1 MTTTNQTSK
10 SEVFFTSD
18 THFGHS
24 NIIKYCV
31 RPFNNT
37 NEMDEALI
45 NNWNVKVPK
54 DGIVY
59 HLGDFAWGSINYW
72 EKIREQ
78 LNGEIILIYGN
89 HDEKYLNN
97 EHMYKLFKEV
107 TPQKKIWIDKT
118 CIYMNHYPFLCFGG
132 SYKGLDATWQL
143 FGHVHSNPRSEE
155 GLDHKRLVNC
165 FPTQYDVGV
174 DNNNFTPISLDEVSK
189 IIANRQLLLGM
200 YDKDN
205 LVE

>member
-1 MTTTNQTSK
+1 MTTTNQMNKSK
-10 SEVFFTSD
+10 IFFVSD
-18 THFGHS
+18 THFNHT
-24 NIIKYCV
+24 NIIKYCN

-37 NEMDEALI
+37 DEMDEALI
-45 NNWNVKVPK
+45 NNWNAKVPK

-72 EKIREQ
+72 GKIREQ

-97 EHMYKLFKEV
+97 KCIYKLFKEV
-107 TPQKKIWIDKT
+107 TPQKKIWINKIP
-118 CIYMNHYPFLCFGG
+118 IYMNHYPFLCFEG
-132 SYKGLDATWQL
+132 SYKGLGATWQL

-155 GLDHKRLVNC
+155 GLDHKRLINC

-174 DNNNFTPISLDEVSK
+174 DNNNFIPISFDELHSY
-189 IIANRQLLLGM
+189 INNRQMSLGM
-200 YDKDN
+200 AVK
-205 LVE
+205 

>member
-1 MTTTNQTSK
+1 MNLFNTEKT
-10 SEVFFTSD
+10 FFVSD
-18 THFGHS
+18 THFGHT
-24 NIIKYCV
+24 NIIKYCA
-31 RPFNNT
+31 RPFNNID
-37 NEMDEALI
+37 EMDKALI
-45 NNWNVKVPK
+45 NNWNTKVPK

-89 HDEKYLNN
+89 HDDKYLNN
-97 EHMYKLFKEV
+97 KLMYKLFKEV
-107 TPQKKIWIDKT
+107 TPQKKIWINKIP
-118 CIYMNHYPFLCFGG
+118 IYMNHYPFLCFGG
-132 SYKGLDATWQL
+132 SYKGLGATWQL

-174 DNNNFTPISLDEVSK
+174 DNNNFTPISFDEVSK
-189 IIANRQLLLGM
+189 IITNQQLSLGM

-205 LVE
+205 KSLGK

>member
-24 NIIKYCV
+24 NIIKYCA
-31 RPFNNT
+31 RPFDTINN
-37 NEMDEALI
+37 MDEALI
-45 NNWNVKVPK
+45 NNWNAKVPK

-78 LNGEIILIYGN
+78 LNGEIILVYGN

-97 EHMYKLFKEV
+97 ERMYKLFKEV
-107 TPQKKIWIDKT
+107 IPQNKIWINKIP
-118 CIYMNHYPFLCFGG
+118 IYMNHYPFLCFGG
-132 SYKGLDATWQL
+132 SYKGLGATWQL

-174 DNNNFTPISLDEVSK
+174 DNNNFTPISFDELHSY
-189 IIANRQLLLGM
+189 INNRQMSLGM
-200 YDKDN
+200 AAK
-205 LVE
+205 

>member
-1 MTTTNQTSK
+1 MITTNQINK

-24 NIIKYCV
+24 NIIKYCA
-31 RPFNNT
+31 RPFDNT
-37 NEMDEALI
+37 NDMDEALI
-45 NNWNVKVPK
+45 NNWNAKVPK

-97 EHMYKLFKEV
+97 KLMYKLFKEV
-107 TPQKKIWIDKT
+107 TPQKKIWINKIP
-118 CIYMNHYPFLCFGG
+118 IYMNHYPFLCFGG
-132 SYKGLDATWQL
+132 SYKGLGATWQL

-174 DNNNFTPISLDEVSK
+174 DNNNFTPVSFDELYSY
-189 IIANRQLLLGM
+189 INNRQM
-200 YDKDN
+200 S
-205 LVE
+205 LVMSAK

>member
-1 MTTTNQTSK
+1 MSLFNVKKT
-10 SEVFFTSD
+10 FFVSD
-18 THFGHS
+18 THFNHT
-24 NIIKYCV
+24 NIIKYCN
-31 RPFNNT
+31 RPFNNAD
-37 NEMDEALI
+37 EMDAALI
-45 NNWNVKVPK
+45 KNWNAKVPK

-97 EHMYKLFKEV
+97 ELMYKLFKEV
-107 TPQKKIWIDKT
+107 TPQKKIWINKT

-132 SYKGLDATWQL
+132 SYKGLGATWQL
-143 FGHVHSNPRSEE
+143 FGHVHSNSRSKE

-174 DNNNFTPISLDEVSK
+174 DNNNFTPISFDEVSK
-189 IIANRQLLLGM
+189 IITNQQLSLGM

-205 LVE
+205 ESLGK

>member
-1 MTTTNQTSK
+1 MNLFNTEKT
-10 SEVFFTSD
+10 FFVSD
-18 THFGHS
+18 THFNHT
-24 NIIKYCV
+24 NIIKYCN
-31 RPFNNT
+31 RPFNNID
-37 NEMDEALI
+37 EMDTTLI
-45 NNWNVKVPK
+45 KNWNAKVPK

-97 EHMYKLFKEV
+97 ERMYKLFKEV

-118 CIYMNHYPFLCFGG
+118 CVYMNHYPFLCFGG

-143 FGHVHSNPRSEE
+143 FGHVHSNSRSKE

-174 DNNNFTPISLDEVSK
+174 DNNNFTPISFDEVSK
-189 IIANRQLLLGM
+189 IITNQQLSLGM

-205 LVE
+205 ENLNK

>member
-1 MTTTNQTSK
+1 MITTNQTSK

-24 NIIKYCV
+24 NIIKYCA
-31 RPFNNT
+31 RPFDTTNN
-37 NEMDEALI
+37 MDEALI
-45 NNWNVKVPK
+45 NNWNAKVPK

-78 LNGEIILIYGN
+78 LNGEIILVYGN

-97 EHMYKLFKEV
+97 ERMYKLFKEV
-107 TPQKKIWIDKT
+107 TPQKKIWINKIP
-118 CIYMNHYPFLCFGG
+118 IYMNHYPFLCFGG
-132 SYKGLDATWQL
+132 SYKGLGATWQL

-155 GLDHKRLVNC
+155 GLDHKRLINC

-174 DNNNFTPISLDEVSK
+174 DNNNFTPISFNELHSY
-189 IIANRQLLLGM
+189 INNRQMSLGM
-200 YDKDN
+200 AAK
-205 LVE
+205 

>member
-1 MTTTNQTSK
+1 MNLFNTEKT
-10 SEVFFTSD
+10 FFTSD

-24 NIIKYCV
+24 NIIKYCA
-31 RPFNNT
+31 RPFDTTNN
-37 NEMDEALI
+37 MDEALI
-45 NNWNVKVPK
+45 NNWNAKVPK

-97 EHMYKLFKEV
+97 ERMYKLFKEV
-107 TPQKKIWIDKT
+107 TPQKKIWINKIP
-118 CIYMNHYPFLCFGG
+118 IYMNHYPFLCFGG
-132 SYKGLDATWQL
+132 SYKGLGATWQL
-143 FGHVHSNPRSEE
+143 FGHVHSNSRSKE

-174 DNNNFTPISLDEVSK
+174 DNNNFTPISFDELHSY
-189 IIANRQLLLGM
+189 INNRQMSLGIAA
-200 YDKDN
+200 K
-205 LVE
+205 

>member
-1 MTTTNQTSK
+1 MITTNQINK
-10 SEVFFTSD
+10 SEIFFVSD
-18 THFGHS
+18 THFGHT
-24 NIIKYCV
+24 NIIKYCN

-37 NEMDEALI
+37 DEMDEALI
-45 NNWNVKVPK
+45 NNWNAKVPK

-97 EHMYKLFKEV
+97 KLMYKLFKEV
-107 TPQKKIWIDKT
+107 TPQKKIWINKIP
-118 CIYMNHYPFLCFGG
+118 IYMNHYPFLCFGG
-132 SYKGLDATWQL
+132 SYKGLGATWQL

-174 DNNNFTPISLDEVSK
+174 DNNNFTPISFDELYSY
-189 IIANRQLLLGM
+189 INNRQMSLGM
-200 YDKDN
+200 SAK
-205 LVE
+205 

>member
-1 MTTTNQTSK
+1 MTTTNQINK
-10 SEVFFTSD
+10 SEIFFVSD
-18 THFGHS
+18 THFGHT
-24 NIIKYCV
+24 NIIKYCN
-31 RPFNNT
+31 RPFNNVD
-37 NEMDEALI
+37 EMDEALI
-45 NNWNVKVPK
+45 NNWNAKVPK

-97 EHMYKLFKEV
+97 KLMYKLFKEV
-107 TPQKKIWIDKT
+107 TPQKKIWINKIP
-118 CIYMNHYPFLCFGG
+118 IYMNHYPFLCFGG
-132 SYKGLDATWQL
+132 SYKGLGSTWQL

-174 DNNNFTPISLDEVSK
+174 DNNNFTPISFDELYSY
-189 IIANRQLLLGM
+189 INNRQMSLGM
-200 YDKDN
+200 AAK
-205 LVE
+205 

>member
-1 MTTTNQTSK
+1 MTTTNQTNK

-18 THFGHS
+18 TYFGHS
-24 NIIKYCV
+24 NIIKYCA
-31 RPFNNT
+31 RPFDNT
-37 NEMDEALI
+37 NDMDEALI
-45 NNWNVKVPK
+45 NNWNAKVPK
-54 DGIVY
+54 DGTVY
-59 HLGDFAWGSINYW
+59 HLGNFAWGSINYW

-97 EHMYKLFKEV
+97 ERMYKLFKEV
-107 TPQKKIWIDKT
+107 TPQKKIWINKIP
-118 CIYMNHYPFLCFGG
+118 IYMNHYPFLCFGG
-132 SYKGLDATWQL
+132 SYKGLNATWQL

-174 DNNNFTPISLDEVSK
+174 DNNDFTPVSFNELHSY
-189 IIANRQLLLGM
+189 INNRQMSLGM
-200 YDKDN
+200 AAK
-205 LVE
+205 

>member
-1 MTTTNQTSK
+1 MTTTNQINK
-10 SEVFFTSD
+10 SEIFFVSD
-18 THFGHS
+18 THFGHT
-24 NIIKYCV
+24 NIIKYCN

-37 NEMDEALI
+37 DEMDEALI
-45 NNWNVKVPK
+45 NNWNAKVPK

-72 EKIREQ
+72 KKIREQ

-97 EHMYKLFKEV
+97 KLMYKLFKEV
-107 TPQKKIWIDKT
+107 TPQKNIWINKIP
-118 CIYMNHYPFLCFGG
+118 IYMNHYPFLCFGG
-132 SYKGLDATWQL
+132 SYKGLGATWQL

-174 DNNNFTPISLDEVSK
+174 DNNNFTPISFDELYSY
-189 IIANRQLLLGM
+189 INNRQMSLGITA
-200 YDKDN
+200 K
-205 LVE
+205 

>member
-1 MTTTNQTSK
+1 MTTTNQTNK

-24 NIIKYCV
+24 NIIKYCN
-31 RPFNNT
+31 RSFNNVD
-37 NEMDEALI
+37 EMDEALI
-45 NNWNVKVPK
+45 NNWNAKVPK

-97 EHMYKLFKEV
+97 KLMYKLFKEV
-107 TPQKKIWIDKT
+107 TPQKKIWINKIP
-118 CIYMNHYPFLCFGG
+118 IYMNHYPFLCFGG
-132 SYKGLDATWQL
+132 SYKGLGATWQL

-174 DNNNFTPISLDEVSK
+174 DNNNFTPVSFDELYSY
-189 IIANRQLLLGM
+189 INNRQMSLGM
-200 YDKDN
+200 SAK
-205 LVE
+205 

>member
-1 MTTTNQTSK
+1 MITTNQINK
-10 SEVFFTSD
+10 SEIFFTSD

-24 NIIKYCV
+24 NIIKYCA
-31 RPFNNT
+31 RPFDNT
-37 NEMDEALI
+37 NDMDEALI
-45 NNWNVKVPK
+45 NNWNAKVPK

-97 EHMYKLFKEV
+97 KLMYKLFKEV
-107 TPQKKIWIDKT
+107 TPQKKIWINKIP
-118 CIYMNHYPFLCFGG
+118 IYMNHYPFLCFGG
-132 SYKGLDATWQL
+132 SYKGLGATWQL

-174 DNNNFTPISLDEVSK
+174 DNNNFTPVSFDELYSY
-189 IIANRQLLLGM
+189 INNRQMSLGM
-200 YDKDN
+200 SAK
-205 LVE
+205 

>member
-1 MTTTNQTSK
+1 MNLFNTEKT
-10 SEVFFTSD
+10 FFVSD
-18 THFGHS
+18 THFGHT
-24 NIIKYCV
+24 NIIKYCN
-31 RPFNNT
+31 RPFNNAD
-37 NEMDEALI
+37 EMDAALI
-45 NNWNVKVPK
+45 KNWNAKVPK

-97 EHMYKLFKEV
+97 KLMYKLFKEV
-107 TPQKKIWIDKT
+107 TPQKKIWINKIP
-118 CIYMNHYPFLCFGG
+118 IYMNHYPFLCFGG
-132 SYKGLDATWQL
+132 SYKGLNATWQL

-174 DNNNFTPISLDEVSK
+174 DNNNFTPISFDELHSY
-189 IIANRQLLLGM
+189 INNRQMSLGM
-200 YDKDN
+200 AAK
-205 LVE
+205 

>member
-1 MTTTNQTSK
+1 MTTTNQINKSK
-10 SEVFFTSD
+10 IFFVSD
-18 THFGHS
+18 THFGHT
-24 NIIKYCV
+24 NIIKYCN

-37 NEMDEALI
+37 DEMDEALI
-45 NNWNVKVPK
+45 NNWNAKVPK

-89 HDEKYLNN
+89 HDEKYLHN
-97 EHMYKLFKEV
+97 ERMYKLFKEV
-107 TPQKKIWIDKT
+107 IPQKKIWINKIP
-118 CIYMNHYPFLCFGG
+118 IYMNHYPFLCFGG
-132 SYKGLDATWQL
+132 SYKGLGATWQVY
-143 FGHVHSNPRSEE
+143 GHVHSNPRSEE

-174 DNNNFTPISLDEVSK
+174 DNNNFTPISFDELYSY
-189 IIANRQLLLGM
+189 INNRQMSLGM
-200 YDKDN
+200 AAK
-205 LVE
+205 

>member
-24 NIIKYCV
+24 NIIKYCA
-31 RPFNNT
+31 RPFDTTNN
-37 NEMDEALI
+37 MDEALI
-45 NNWNVKVPK
+45 NNWNAKVPK

-97 EHMYKLFKEV
+97 ERMYKLFKEV
-107 TPQKKIWIDKT
+107 TPQKKIWINKIP
-118 CIYMNHYPFLCFGG
+118 IYMNHYPFLCFGG
-132 SYKGLDATWQL
+132 SYKGLSATWQL

-155 GLDHKRLVNC
+155 GLDHKRLINC

-174 DNNNFTPISLDEVSK
+174 DNNNFTPISFNELHSY
-189 IIANRQLLLGM
+189 INNRQMSLGM
-200 YDKDN
+200 AAK
-205 LVE
+205 

>member
-1 MTTTNQTSK
+1 MTTTNQINK

-24 NIIKYCV
+24 NIIKYCA

-37 NEMDEALI
+37 DEMDEALI
-45 NNWNVKVPK
+45 NNWNAKVPK

-78 LNGEIILIYGN
+78 LNGEIILIYGD

-97 EHMYKLFKEV
+97 ERIYELFKEV
-107 TPQKKIWIDKT
+107 TPQKKILINKIP
-118 CIYMNHYPFLCFGG
+118 IYMNHYPFLCFGG
-132 SYKGLDATWQL
+132 SYKGLGATWQL

-174 DNNNFTPISLDEVSK
+174 DNNNFTPISFDELHSY
-189 IIANRQLLLGM
+189 INNRQMSLGM
-200 YDKDN
+200 AAK
-205 LVE
+205 